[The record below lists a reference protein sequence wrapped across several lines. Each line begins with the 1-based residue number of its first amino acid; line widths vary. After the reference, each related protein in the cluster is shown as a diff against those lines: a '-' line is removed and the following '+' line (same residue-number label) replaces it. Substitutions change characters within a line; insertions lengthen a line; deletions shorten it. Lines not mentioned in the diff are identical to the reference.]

1 MREILL
7 VLLVLYLFC
16 VSALPFAGYVWIGQW
31 YTELCLL
38 GVAVYLLMHTIL
50 WRLDL

>member
-1 MREILL
+1 MRELL
-7 VLLVLYLFC
+7 CALFILYLFC
-16 VSALPFAGYVWIGQW
+16 ISALPFAGYVWIGQW

-38 GVAVYLLMHTIL
+38 GLAVYMVLHSVL